1 MGTYLRIHV
10 DLRTTKP
17 DEDWVARQMLHKRLQ
32 TTIIVFSLCFVLL
45 MVAKMLYEGSLPSL
59 QFTLWAAI
67 GSFFAGIYYLPLL
80 QYILTGWSATF
91 NERMVTYTTIYIY
104 RIDRMLAD
112 KNTDASTTSR
122 LWRHRAEVHATL
134 LRIEK
139 DWPRE
144 RAEAIDTSMDEPPH
158 QFEAEGAPVIE
169 PYGSTTSNA

>member
-17 DEDWVARQMLHKRLQ
+17 DEDWVAKQMLHRRLQ
-32 TTIIVFSLCFVLL
+32 TTIIVFSLCFVLT
-45 MVAKMLYEGSLPSL
+45 MGVKMLYEASLPSL
-59 QFTLWAAI
+59 QFTFWVAL
-67 GSFFAGIYYLPLL
+67 GSLFIGIYYLPLL

-91 NERMVTYTTIYIY
+91 NERMATYTTIYIY
-104 RIDRMLAD
+104 RIDRMLAN
-112 KNTDASTTSR
+112 KTTDAGTTSK

-144 RAEAIDTSMDEPPH
+144 HPEAIDTSIDNPPH
-158 QFEAEGAPVIE
+158 QFEAEEVPIIE
-169 PYGSTTSNA
+169 PYGSTTSNG